1 MAAHASD
8 GSRSA
13 PPPAVPALSIIV
25 PAHNEAR
32 LIGSTLSALHA
43 AAAALGRPYEIVV
56 VDDASIDRTASIAL
70 DAGARVVP
78 VTHRHIAATRNSG
91 ARAARGDVLVFV
103 DADTLVPEP
112 TLRRALAALDTGA
125 AGGGARLRL
134 RGVLAPHER
143 IAVGFGT
150 WLLRVAG
157 IAPGCFMFCTRAA
170 FDAAGGF
177 DERYYAGEDVVFS
190 RALAR
195 LGRFVIVPTPVLSS
209 ARKLRTHA
217 LVDHLRLLLR
227 FAWRR
232 GALLRSRQDL
242 DLWYGDRRDES
253 DKRVATPAGVDR
265 GTPSR

>member
-1 MAAHASD
+1 MAPHASD
-8 GSRSA
+8 DTLGA
-13 PPPAVPALSIIV
+13 TPAGPALSFIV

-32 LIGSTLSALHA
+32 LLGSTLSALHA
-43 AAAALGRPYEIVV
+43 AAAALGRSYEIVV
-56 VDDASIDRTASIAL
+56 VDDASTDHTAVVAL

-78 VTHRHIAATRNSG
+78 VTHRHIAATRNAG
-91 ARAARGDVLVFV
+91 ARVARGDVLVFV

-112 TLRRALAALDTGA
+112 ALRSALEALDAGA
-125 AGGGARLRL
+125 TGGGARLRL
-134 RGVLAPHER
+134 RGALSLHER
-143 IAVGFGT
+143 VTVGFCT
-150 WLLRVAG
+150 WALRVAG
-157 IAPGCFMFCTRAA
+157 IAPGCFIFCTRAA
-170 FDAAGGF
+170 FEAAGGF

-217 LVDHLRLLLR
+217 VADHLRLLLR

-242 DLWYGDRRDES
+242 DLWYGERRDES
-253 DKRVATPAGVDR
+253 EQRLAAPIGADPAA
-265 GTPSR
+265 PSR